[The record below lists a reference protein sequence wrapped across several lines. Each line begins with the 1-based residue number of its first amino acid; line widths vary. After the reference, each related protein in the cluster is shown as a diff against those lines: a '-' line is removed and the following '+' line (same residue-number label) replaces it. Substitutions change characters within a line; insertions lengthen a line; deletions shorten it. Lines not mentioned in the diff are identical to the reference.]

1 MVSFGCRED
10 IVELTSQ
17 WKGERFADGRPR
29 VPDAIIHRLRAL
41 GIVTEEAWSVLWHHG
56 YERQFEG
63 NWINLHPERIMVGRA
78 VTATF
83 VPHRPDLHDYLMEY
97 GHEQEGRIG
106 AMNSWVIET
115 LQKDDVPVIDLF
127 GKVYKGTFSG
137 ANLSTAIATRTGVGQ
152 VINGGIRGAQQIF
165 EIPGFST
172 FCKGVDPTPIR
183 DVTLVGLNTPC
194 RIGEAICLP
203 GDLVIGTYSGVLF
216 VPPHLAEEVVEHAE
230 RTHLREVFSH
240 TRLREGIYTSSQMD
254 TQWTPEITADFDAWR
269 QSQRIEG
276 LDGIDWDRQTETDR
290 AQTDEETTA

>member
-1 MVSFGCRED
+1 MIGFSNRDDVIRITPE
-10 IVELTSQ
+10 
-17 WKGERFADGRPR
+17 WKGERFPDGRPR
-29 VPDAIIHRLRAL
+29 VPDEIIYRLRAL
-41 GIVTEEAWSVLWHHG
+41 KVVTEEAWSVLWNHG

-63 NWINLHPERIMVGRA
+63 NWINLRPDRIMVGRA

-83 VPHRPDLHDYLMEY
+83 VPHRPDLHDYLMHY

-115 LQKDDVPVIDLF
+115 LQRDDVPVIDLF

-152 VINGGIRGAQQIF
+152 VIYGGIRDAQQIL
-165 EIPGFST
+165 EIPDFST
-172 FCKGVDPTPIR
+172 FCKGIDPTPIR

-203 GDLVIGTYSGVLF
+203 GDVVIGTYTGVLF
-216 VPPHLAEEVVEHAE
+216 VPAHLAGEVLENVE

-240 TRLREGIYTSSQMD
+240 TRLREGVYTSSQMD
-254 TQWTPEITADFDAWR
+254 TQWTDEITADFEAWR
-269 QSQRIEG
+269 KAHPVEG
-276 LDGIDWDRQTETDR
+276 LANVDWEKPTR
-290 AQTDEETTA
+290 TDEAQAHEETML

>member
-1 MVSFGCRED
+1 MVAYSNREE
-10 IVELTSQ
+10 IIQITSQ
-17 WKGERFADGRPR
+17 WKGDRFDDGRPR
-29 VPDAIIHRLRAL
+29 VPDEILQRLRAL
-41 GIVTEEAWSVLWHHG
+41 QIVTEEAWSVLWHHG

-63 NWINLHPERIMVGRA
+63 NWVNLRPDRIMIGRA

-83 VPHRPDLHDYLMEY
+83 VPHRPDLHDELMSY

-152 VINGGIRGAQQIF
+152 VIYGGIRDAQQIL
-165 EIPGFST
+165 EIPDFCT

-194 RIGEAICLP
+194 RIGDAICLP
-203 GDLVIGTYSGVLF
+203 GDIVIGTYSGVLF
-216 VPPHLAEEVVEHAE
+216 VPPHLAEEVLEHAE

-240 TRLREGIYTSSQMD
+240 MRLREGIYTSSQMD
-254 TQWTPEITADFDAWR
+254 TQWTDAITADFDAWR
-269 QSQRIEG
+269 ATQQPAGAE
-276 LDGIDWDRQTETDR
+276 GIDWSRRSR
-290 AQTDEETTA
+290 AEEAQSGEETTA